1 MATEQEKQEAM
12 KTARSAGAVS
22 GKAIVPRV
30 VRSMAHKGESWI
42 LHYGCG
48 KDAIHAASLRSEG
61 YIVDACDYSLP
72 GSREACTA
80 FYDIVYLSNVLNVQS
95 SLPMLS
101 ETLTDVHNLARKC
114 GGGSCRVVVNYPIS
128 PRKLGITTRSMEN
141 ILKAYFGHVV
151 RLPKEQVG
159 SNVVWCCQ
167 FPQFGG

>member
-42 LHYGCG
+42 LDYGCG

-72 GSREACTA
+72 GSRAACTA

-95 SLPMLS
+95 SINMLA
-101 ETLTDVHNLARKC
+101 ETLNDVHNIARKC
-114 GGGSCRVVVNYPIS
+114 GGGSCKVVVNYPTS
-128 PRKLGITTRSMEN
+128 PRKLWVNTRCMEH

-167 FPQFGG
+167 FPQYGG